1 MKELLIFML
10 MFSIFNSN
18 SQDIFFGK
26 YKKPELLQ
34 KLEEYQKTKGQTWEW
49 LGFYIEYDHH
59 YSVTPLDVIPFA
71 GTGGDGIHFG
81 FLTDFDTITDLENAP
96 IVCVSPSNDPPIK
109 LVAKNLTDLL
119 RLVVAIG
126 EAEFLDEDYETDEE
140 VKTRLQ
146 AWDKVSETDWQGK
159 PLPKNEIEQMKQR
172 NAEIQEGRIQLAKIL
187 KDQFQINPMQNVS
200 QYIKD
205 LRASRQQEIT
215 IVTSDD
221 IGIKYQTVKFNIDGF
236 DYSNKDNS
244 QVKDYLNKA
253 SEPERLKF
261 YRDATYHYI
270 LSKEYDTDI
279 KKTIMESLTKDGYK
293 REAQILEK
301 KY

>member
-1 MKELLIFML
+1 MKELLTLIL
-10 MFSIFNSN
+10 MFSIFKSN
-18 SQDIFFGK
+18 SQDIFFGE

-34 KLEEYQKTKGQTWEW
+34 QLEEYQNTKGQTWEW

-109 LVAKNLTDLL
+109 LVAKNLTDFL
-119 RLVVAIG
+119 RLVVAVG
-126 EAEFLDEDYETDEE
+126 EAEFLDEDYQTDEE

-146 AWDKVSETDWQGK
+146 KWDKVSETDWQGK
-159 PLPKNEIEQMKQR
+159 PLPKDEIEQMKQKT
-172 NAEIQEGRIQLAKIL
+172 AEIQQGRAQLAKTL
-187 KDQFQINPMQNVS
+187 KDQFQIDPMLNVS

-215 IVTSDD
+215 IETSED
-221 IGIKYQTVKFNIDGF
+221 IGIKYQTDKLTIDGF
-236 DYSNKDNS
+236 DYSIKDSN
-244 QVKDYLNKA
+244 QVKDYLDKA
-253 SEPERLKF
+253 SEAERLKF

-270 LSKEYDTDI
+270 LSKDYDNDI
-279 KKTIMESLTKDGYK
+279 KKTIITSLKKDGYK

>member
-1 MKELLIFML
+1 